1 MNTITQGILKKSKLE
16 VHHLKITN
24 ATNSSFLLSMKG
36 RATKIGIATATISAM
51 TVDLVGPR
59 GTFGRLEV
67 PAIKMGSRGA
77 DIAIVN
83 QWVSITDM
91 EAFAAF
97 VMAIVH
103 DENLILRLENGQT
116 TVTAMGMKSTIVYQK
131 AIHLHGLKNLQTSL
145 LEMEQDESTVQCSIA
160 TVNLSQFELDLG
172 TVVYEVQ
179 DKNGQRVGELKG
191 KTYVSCGA
199 SKVTL
204 HGPVTGMLY
213 TGETKL
219 VGVDVEEQNWLK
231 QIIPKVHV
239 VFTI

>member
-1 MNTITQGILKKSKLE
+1 MNAITQGLLNKSKLE
-16 VHHLKITN
+16 IHHLRITN
-24 ATNSSFLLSMKG
+24 ATDSSFLLSMKG
-36 RATKIGIATATISAM
+36 RATKIGVVSAIIAAM

-77 DIAIVN
+77 DIAILD
-83 QWVSITDM
+83 QWVSIVDM

-103 DENLILRLENGQT
+103 DEDLVLRLENGQT
-116 TVTAMGMKSTIVYQK
+116 TVTALSMKSTLVYRK
-131 AIHLHGLKNLQTSL
+131 SIHLHGLKNLRTSL
-145 LEMEQDESTVQCSIA
+145 LEVEQNENIVHCSIA
-160 TVNLSQFELDLG
+160 TDNPSQFELDLG

-179 DKNGQRVGELKG
+179 DKNGHRVGELKG
-191 KTYVSCGA
+191 KTHVSCGA

-204 HGPVTGMLY
+204 HGPVTGMVF

-219 VGVDVEEQNWLK
+219 IGVDVEEDNWLK
-231 QIIPKVHV
+231 QIIPRVNV